1 LLLACLWAPPGV
13 ALNPDRLPSQYLFD
27 RFGRDEGL
35 PSDTVWVARS
45 DREGFLWLGTKN
57 GLARFDG
64 VKFTLFNKLNQP
76 AFRSNDIRDI
86 EIVADGSVWLATY
99 GGGVL
104 HYVDGAFT
112 AYTTDEGLAD
122 NIVHDILPAA
132 DGTLWFATS
141 QGLSRLRGNEM
152 RSWTQQDG
160 LVDNRTFRLL
170 EEPGGAIWVSTLTN
184 GLSRFD
190 GTAFTNF
197 TEGSGLDS
205 TQVHLLHQDPQLG
218 LIAATAAGST
228 YRLTAT
234 GPVPHESAVLQTG
247 MILHSALRDGDGN
260 LWLGTYGDG
269 LWRVG
274 KNDTLEAF
282 PLATQ
287 QPGYVFELSEDAEGN
302 VWAATMHGV
311 HRLRD
316 SDFLQFGPAEGLA
329 AATFVVTQSPVD
341 GSIWTGTEGSGLFRL
356 NPDHSVTQYTSEQ
369 GLSNDNVSSLLAE
382 PDGTL
387 WVGTFG
393 GGLNHLHRDGS
404 VTQYGRDD
412 GLPNVHVMGL
422 QRDANGRLWV
432 VTDGGL
438 VWLDPDSGRFIE
450 RTDLPATLLREL
462 RADAQGRLWLTS
474 NGGLLQ
480 LSNDSYQLWSEAD
493 GLGSNL
499 VSTTYTDANGV
510 VWIGSRESGLARLDG
525 DQLFQFTLEHGMPQL
540 SVLAILEDDAGCLW
554 MSGADGLV
562 AVERAALDAVA
573 RGESRRVRARLY
585 DETDGL
591 RSAQFLGGFQ
601 PAGWKTEDGRLWFP
615 SNLGLVAVV
624 PRDFST
630 LAAPA
635 PPQIEEI
642 RVNGEPVP
650 IADPLMLPA
659 EAATLEVDYTVPRL
673 GAPHTLRF
681 EYLLEG
687 FDRDWH
693 RVGGRRTAYF
703 TGLPP
708 GSMTLRVAASNHDA
722 AQDTSPRGAET
733 RLAIYRAPYWYQT
746 WWFRILGTI
755 LALLLLHRLYRLAIR
770 RAVVRERQL
779 EMLVN
784 RRTRELQIALS
795 KVQEISRIDSLTG
808 LANRRFLDEN
818 LDSTWAQCA
827 AQHAPVSIIM
837 LDIDC
842 FKQYNDAAGH
852 IAGDECLRKVAEAL
866 QSDVL
871 RDEDLVARYG
881 GEEFLALLPGA
892 DSAAVTQ
899 VAQRIR
905 SLVRELKIPHPNS
918 PVADYLTVSVGG
930 ATAWPAEKGTP
941 DELIQRADQA
951 LYAAKAAGRDR
962 VRIEESNGQIR

>member
-1 LLLACLWAPPGV
+1 LLLATLLSPSGF
-13 ALNPDRLPSQYLFD
+13 ALNPDHLPSQYLFD
-27 RFGRDEGL
+27 RFGREEGL
-35 PSDTVWVARS
+35 PSDTVWIARP
-45 DREGFLWLGTKN
+45 DLNGFLWLGTKN

-64 VKFTLFNKLNQP
+64 VSFTLFNKQNQP

-86 EIVADGSVWLATY
+86 EILDDGSMWLATY

-104 HYVDGAFT
+104 HFVNGEFT
-112 AYTTDEGLAD
+112 AYTTAEGLSD
-122 NIVHDILPAA
+122 DIVHDVLPAA

-141 QGLSRLRGNEM
+141 QGLSRLRGKEM
-152 RSWTQQDG
+152 HSWTQEDG
-160 LVDNRTFRLL
+160 LVDDRTFRLL

-190 GTAFTNF
+190 GVHFTNF

-205 TQVHLLHQDPQLG
+205 TQVHLLYNDPELG
-218 LIAATAAGST
+218 PMAATAAGTT
-228 YRLTAT
+228 YRLTES
-234 GPVPHESAVLQTG
+234 GPIVHESAALQTG
-247 MILHSALRDGDGN
+247 MTLHSALRDRHGN

-274 KNDTLEAF
+274 QHGGLEAF
-282 PLATQ
+282 PLATE

-302 VWAATMHGV
+302 IWAATMHGV

-316 SDFLQFGPAEGLA
+316 SDFLQFGPAEGIG
-329 AATFVVTQSPVD
+329 AATFVVTQAPD
-341 GSIWTGTEGSGLFRL
+341 DSIWTGTEGSGLFRL
-356 NPDHSVTQYTSEQ
+356 GTDREITQFTREQ
-369 GLSNDNVSSLLAE
+369 GLSSNDVSSLLAE
-382 PDGTL
+382 PDGSL

-393 GGLNHLHRDGS
+393 GGLNHLHTDGS
-404 VTQYGRDD
+404 VTQYGKEQ
-412 GLPNVHVMGL
+412 GLINSHVMGL
-422 QRDANGRLWV
+422 QRDASGRLWV

-438 VWLDPDSGRFIE
+438 VWFDHRRNRFVE
-450 RTDLPATLLREL
+450 ETSLPATLLREI
-462 RADAQGRLWLTS
+462 RSDALGRLWLTS
-474 NGGLLQ
+474 NGGLMQ
-480 LSNDSYQLWSEAD
+480 LTGDGYTLWTEEE

-499 VSTTYTDANGV
+499 VSTTYTDAEGV
-510 VWIGSRESGLARLDG
+510 VWIGSRESGLARLEG
-525 DQLFQFTLEHGMPQL
+525 DQLFQFTLEHGLPQL
-540 SVLAILEDDAGCLW
+540 SVLAILEDDAGRLW

-562 AVERAALDAVA
+562 SVERAALNAVA
-573 RGESRRVRARLY
+573 HGESERFRARLY

-601 PAGWKTEDGRLWFP
+601 PAGWRARDGRFWFP
-615 SNLGLVAVV
+615 TNQGLVAVV
-624 PRDFST
+624 PGDFST
-630 LAAPA
+630 L
-635 PPQIEEI
+635 PPPPPPLIEAV
-642 RVNGEPVP
+642 RVNGESIPL
-650 IADPLMLPA
+650 ADPLLLPA
-659 EAATLEVDYTVPRL
+659 DASTLEVDYTVPRL

-693 RVGGRRTAYF
+693 RVGSRRTAYF
-703 TGLPP
+703 TGLPA
-708 GSMTLRVAASNHDA
+708 GSLSLRVAASNHDA
-722 AQDTSPRGAET
+722 AQEPSPRGTEVN
-733 RLAIYRAPYWYQT
+733 LDIYRAPFWYQT
-746 WWFRILGTI
+746 WWFRIIAGL
-755 LALLLLHRLYRLAIR
+755 LAVLLAHRLYLLAIR
-770 RAVVRERQL
+770 RAMLRERQL
-779 EMLVN
+779 ELLVN

-818 LDSTWAQCA
+818 LESTWAQCGE
-827 AQHAPVSIIM
+827 QHAPVSIIM

-842 FKQYNDAAGH
+842 FKQYNDAVGH

-866 QSDVL
+866 QSGVL

-892 DSAAVTQ
+892 DVGAVTQ

-905 SLVRELKIPHPNS
+905 SLVKDLRIPHPNS
-918 PVADYLTVSVGG
+918 PVSDYLTVSVGG

-962 VRIEESNGQIR
+962 VRIEENNGQMR